1 MNIDSVPLSLI
12 KFKYGKTDYI
22 SVSLLKTRDT
32 ILLWSMTCNI
42 RFGKMNLYSVPLLLI
57 KFKYGSNRSHL
68 FPITLIKFKCGRHIS
83 QNYIFIITT
92 TVYLALYKR
101 AVHNNCKEGFL
112 TQRWNVLGI
121 MKWMYQSVRQGETV
135 DK

>member
-1 MNIDSVPLSLI
+1 
-12 KFKYGKTDYI
+12 
-22 SVSLLKTRDT
+22 
-32 ILLWSMTCNI
+32 
-42 RFGKMNLYSVPLLLI
+42 MNLYSVQFLLI

-68 FPITLIKFKCGRHIS
+68 FPLLLIKFKYGRHIS

-112 TQRWNVLGI
+112 TERWNVLGI
-121 MKWMYQSVRQGETV
+121 MK
-135 DK
+135 